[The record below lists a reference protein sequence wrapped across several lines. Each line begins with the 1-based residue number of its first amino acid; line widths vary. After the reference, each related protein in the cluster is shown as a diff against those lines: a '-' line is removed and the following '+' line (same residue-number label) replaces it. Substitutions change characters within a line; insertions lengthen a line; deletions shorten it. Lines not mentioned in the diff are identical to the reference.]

1 MTVLFQSFHS
11 SLSFLFSTLLLLT
24 KMSSAWTRIAT
35 FSLSPSTTLSIIRG
49 SVVDFAPSTS
59 KAAIVN
65 AANPACL
72 GGGGVDGAIATAGGP
87 NLRKHRMALPLL
99 PGGVRCPTGHAKLTG
114 PGDYGDLRVPFVIHA
129 VGPCYC
135 DYDELSEGDALL
147 ASAYRES
154 LEQAH
159 SAKLEQV
166 AFSLL
171 SAGVYRGEQTLH
183 NVLLIGIETILE
195 WTQQQHDEKES
206 SLTQVYMCGFNAR
219 ECNALLDICEDDL
232 KLEAVHEHEANDSMA
247 AEDEE
252 ETNNDACVNGDAT
265 DDKSECTNDDSAD
278 GTTKETKEETMNDA
292 ADAAAGK
299 ENGSNGVQEKQRDL

>member
-1 MTVLFQSFHS
+1 
-11 SLSFLFSTLLLLT
+11 
-24 KMSSAWTRIAT
+24 MSSAWTRIAT

-49 SVVDFAPSTS
+49 SVVDFAPSS
-59 KAAIVN
+59 PKAAIVN

-72 GGGGVDGAIATAGGP
+72 GGGGVDGAITTAGGP
-87 NLRKHRMALPLL
+87 NLHKHRMALPLL
-99 PGGVRCPTGHAKLTG
+99 PGGVRCPTGHAILTG
-114 PGDYGDLRVPFVIHA
+114 PGDYGDLHVPFVIHA
-129 VGPCYC
+129 VGPCYF
-135 DYDELSEGDALL
+135 DYDKLSEGDALL

-159 SAKLEQV
+159 YANLEQV

-195 WTQQQHDEKES
+195 WTLQHQQQHDEKES

-219 ECNALLDICEDDL
+219 ECNALVDICEDDL
-232 KLEAVHEHEANDSMA
+232 KLEAVHEHEANDM

-252 ETNNDACVNGDAT
+252 EKNNDACVNGDAT

-278 GTTKETKEETMNDA
+278 GTTKVKKEETMNDA
-292 ADAAAGK
+292 ADDAATDAAAK
-299 ENGSNGVQEKQRDL
+299 ENDSNNGAQEKNGTHVQ

>member
-1 MTVLFQSFHS
+1 MV
-11 SLSFLFSTLLLLT
+11 
-24 KMSSAWTRIAT
+24 
-35 FSLSPSTTLSIIRG
+35 P
-49 SVVDFAPSTS
+49 
-59 KAAIVN
+59 
-65 AANPACL
+65 
-72 GGGGVDGAIATAGGP
+72 
-87 NLRKHRMALPLL
+87 LPL
-99 PGGVRCPTGHAKLTG
+99 PGDLIYASIAWHSRCFPEECDVRRVRSCFFFGVNQTRLWCINSHICFNITGHAKLTG